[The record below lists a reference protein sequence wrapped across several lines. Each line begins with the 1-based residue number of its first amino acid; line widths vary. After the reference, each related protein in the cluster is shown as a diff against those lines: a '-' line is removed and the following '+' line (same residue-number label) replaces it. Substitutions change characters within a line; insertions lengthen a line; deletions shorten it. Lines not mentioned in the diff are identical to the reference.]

1 MRILSTLIMVIILH
15 ASNSFG
21 EPSLRPWAHHN
32 QQDYEAGVT
41 TDNAFAGKYSA
52 YMRSKNSETNTTG
65 TLWQAI
71 KPRPDWFGEK
81 VMMTVQMRTLKV
93 KEAGGLFMRV
103 STYSGWIGYDYMYDR
118 LVKGDTDWHKCK
130 IVLEV
135 PHDTSLIDFGAWII
149 GPGEVQVD
157 NFRFEVVDPKV
168 QVTGTYEQIEFG
180 EPENLN
186 FERYSRG
193 EGF

>member
-1 MRILSTLIMVIILH
+1 
-15 ASNSFG
+15 
-21 EPSLRPWAHHN
+21 
-32 QQDYEAGVT
+32 
-41 TDNAFAGKYSA
+41 
-52 YMRSKNSETNTTG
+52 
-65 TLWQAI
+65 
-71 KPRPDWFGEK
+71 
-81 VMMTVQMRTLKV
+81 
-93 KEAGGLFMRV
+93 V